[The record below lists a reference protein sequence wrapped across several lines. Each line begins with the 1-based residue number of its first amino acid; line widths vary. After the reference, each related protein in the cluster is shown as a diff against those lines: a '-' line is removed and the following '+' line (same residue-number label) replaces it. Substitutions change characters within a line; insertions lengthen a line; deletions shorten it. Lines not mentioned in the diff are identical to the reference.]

1 MTIGLY
7 KSEIWDC
14 DAVDESPVLCA
25 DVLCWR
31 LENFKHYLTCLLIS
45 SGQGLGRLEAQGS
58 WVSGFMGLEAQRS
71 GDIGKVGA
79 WGRGG
84 TRNLRDSSNQF
95 AYSAVADQQYQNTV
109 GAGI

>member
-14 DAVDESPVLCA
+14 DAVDESPALCS

-31 LENFKHYLTCLLIS
+31 LENFKHYLTCLLIF

-71 GDIGKVGA
+71 GDIG
-79 WGRGG
+79 RG
-84 TRNLRDSSNQF
+84 L
-95 AYSAVADQQYQNTV
+95 
-109 GAGI
+109 GAGAHWGARGSLRGPWVGI